1 MLYAPFFALTR
12 LFKQDIFVVLPIVVI
27 VEGHDTTHEWVTY
40 IRRVSFNT
48 VIGPIHGNHY

>member
-1 MLYAPFFALTR
+1 MLYSPFFALTR
-12 LFKQDIFVVLPIVVI
+12 LFKQDIFIVLPIVII

-48 VIGPIHGNHY
+48 VIGPVYGNHY